1 MNMLPQVIEV
11 ATEYEKRVT
20 FWSSSSFLQ
29 LKTYSR
35 RPLCVPNEPRHA
47 IGTGNTLLVYQTS
60 YIWRLVQETLFWGT
74 NQAISG
80 IWYRG

>member
-1 MNMLPQVIEV
+1 MNMPPLPNEV
-11 ATEYEKRVT
+11 TTEYEKRVT

-47 IGTGNTLLVYQTS
+47 IGTGNALLVYKS
-60 YIWRLVQETLFWGT
+60 MIIYINSWIVC
-74 NQAISG
+74 
-80 IWYRG
+80 